1 MSPFSDKDLKEC
13 NSSRNNA
20 SLSIIDFKRLEA
32 EARELC
38 NNDKLNDGLHLYG
51 DLLRYIQEGRVEATD
66 DFLEKYQSQICFR
79 MGLINEALGRYENAI
94 IYFRKSLQLFKECR

>member
-1 MSPFSDKDLKEC
+1 MST
-13 NSSRNNA
+13 
-20 SLSIIDFKRLEA
+20 IDFKRLEA

-38 NNDKLNDGLHLYG
+38 NNDKLYDGLHLYG

-79 MGLINEALGRYENAI
+79 MGLIYEALGRYENAI